1 VEPLARILGGKGL
14 SIYFGS
20 QETKLLSSRCIAWL
34 PSASY
39 NIACRAILR
48 APLPNKQLG
57 VDTTHGAAFALVAI
71 RVCVGRLFGSW
82 VVVWVLG
89 GCQLPVSWVVVYGL
103 GWCLCLGRL
112 SVCWVSVCVLDGC
125 LCLGRLSVSWVV
137 VCVLGGCLS

>member
-1 VEPLARILGGKGL
+1 M

-20 QETKLLSSRCIAWL
+20 QETKLLSSRCIAVL
-34 PSASY
+34 QHSYNIASRAFVFRASY

-71 RVCVGRLFGSW
+71 RVCVGRLSVSW

-89 GCQLPVSWVVVYGL
+89 GCQLPVSWVIVYGL

-112 SVCWVSVCVLDGC
+112 SVCWVIVCVLEGC
-125 LCLGRLSVSWVV
+125 LCLGWLSASWVV
-137 VCVLGGCLS
+137 V